1 MADQKS
7 PHPSKRRYP
16 PELRERALTEV
27 KIGALCWNQYT
38 DWPSLLE
45 AGRRVD
51 RLGYDTLWTW
61 DHLYPIVGSWEGPI
75 FEGWTVL
82 TAWAMATE
90 QVRIGLMVGANTFR
104 EPALTAKLATTLDHV
119 SGGRAILGIGAAW
132 FDREH
137 EAYGLRYGDG
147 PPERLRWLAEA
158 LPVIRGMLDGETPS
172 AAGPRYTAREVRND
186 PPPVQDHLPLVV
198 GGGGEKV
205 TLRLV
210 ARYAD
215 ANNVGGGI
223 ENVRRK
229 ERILLEDCEREGR
242 DPAEIERTTG
252 IGTVIIRDSRE
263 EARRVFEATFE
274 RNGNARPWGDQ
285 PVGTAEDVVEQLA
298 PYLEIGYRH
307 FVAGFPSPYD
317 EESMTRLATEVRPA
331 LEGR

>member
-1 MADQKS
+1 V
-7 PHPSKRRYP
+7 P
-16 PELRERALTEV
+16 EV

-45 AGRRVD
+45 AGIRAD
-51 RLGYDTLWTW
+51 RLGFDTLWTW

-75 FEGWTVL
+75 LEGYTVL
-82 TAWAMATE
+82 TGWAMAT
-90 QVRIGLMVGANTFR
+90 QRIRLGLMVGANTFR
-104 EPALTAKLATTLDHV
+104 EPGVTAKIATTLDHV

-132 FDREH
+132 FEREH
-137 EAYGLRYGDG
+137 VAFGLEYGGG

-158 LPVIRGMLDGETPS
+158 LPVIRGMLHGETPS
-172 AAGPRYTAREVRND
+172 ATGPHYAVRAIRND
-186 PPPVQDHLPLVV
+186 PPPIQAHLPLLV

-223 ENVRRK
+223 EAVRRK
-229 ERILLEDCEREGR
+229 EAILLEHCEREGR
-242 DPAEIERTTG
+242 NPAEIERTTG
-252 IGTVIIRDSRE
+252 TGTVIIRDSRE

-274 RNGNARPWGDQ
+274 RNGRARLWEDQ
-285 PVGTAEDVVEQLA
+285 PVGTPEDVVERLQ

-331 LEGR
+331 LEAG

>member
-1 MADQKS
+1 M
-7 PHPSKRRYP
+7 
-16 PELRERALTEV
+16 TEI

-45 AGRRVD
+45 AGRRAD

-61 DHLYPIVGSWEGPI
+61 DHLYPIQGSWQGPI
-75 FEGWTVL
+75 LEGYTVL
-82 TAWAMATE
+82 TGWAMATE

-104 EPALTAKLATTLDHV
+104 EPALTAKIATTLDHV
-119 SGGRAILGIGAAW
+119 SNGRAILGIGAAW

-137 EAYGLRYGDG
+137 AAYGLQYGEG

-158 LPVIRGMLDGETPS
+158 LPVIRGMLHGETPS
-172 AAGPRYTAREVRND
+172 ATGPRYSAREVRND
-186 PPPVQDHLPLVV
+186 PPPIQARLPLLV

-215 ANNVGGGI
+215 ANNVGGGL
-223 ENVRRK
+223 EAVKHK
-229 ERILLEDCEREGR
+229 EAILLEHCEREGR

-252 IGTVIIRDSRE
+252 IGTVIIRDSRD
-263 EARRVFEATFE
+263 EARRVFEAMFA
-274 RNGNARPWGDQ
+274 RNGNARLWEDQ
-285 PVGTAEDVVEQLA
+285 PVGTPEDIIERLA
-298 PYLEIGYRH
+298 PYPEIGYRH
-307 FVAGFPSPYD
+307 LVAGFPSPYD

>member
-1 MADQKS
+1 MS
-7 PHPSKRRYP
+7 SIR
-16 PELRERALTEV
+16 L
-27 KIGALCWNQYT
+27 GALCWNQYT

-45 AGRRVD
+45 AGRRAERV
-51 RLGYDTLWTW
+51 GFDTLWTW
-61 DHLYPIVGSWEGPI
+61 DHLYPIIGSWEGPI
-75 FEGWTVL
+75 LEGWTVL
-82 TAWAMATE
+82 TGWAMATE
-90 QVRIGLMVGANTFR
+90 RIRIGLMVGANTFR

-137 EAYGLRYGDG
+137 TAYGLPFGEG

-158 LPVIRGMLDGETPS
+158 LPVMRGMLHGEIPS
-172 AAGPRYTAREVRND
+172 AAGPRYHATAVRND
-186 PPPVQDHLPLVV
+186 PPPIQERLPLLI

-215 ANNVGGGI
+215 ANNFGGGLASVI
-223 ENVRRK
+223 RK
-229 ERILLEDCEREGR
+229 EAILLEHCEREGR

-263 EARRVFEATFE
+263 EARRVFEAMFAHH
-274 RNGNARPWGDQ
+274 GNARPWEDQ
-285 PVGTAEDVVEQLA
+285 PVGTPEDVIEKLA
-298 PYLEIGYRH
+298 PYPPIGYRH
-307 FVAGFPSPYD
+307 LIAGFPSPFD

-331 LEGR
+331 LERA

>member
-1 MADQKS
+1 M
-7 PHPSKRRYP
+7 PSIR
-16 PELRERALTEV
+16 L
-27 KIGALCWNQYT
+27 GALCWNQYT

-45 AGRRVD
+45 AGIRAD

-75 FEGWTVL
+75 LEGWTVL

-90 QVRIGLMVGANTFR
+90 RIRIGLMVGANTFR

-137 EAYGLRYGDG
+137 TAYGLAFGDG

-158 LPVIRGMLDGETPS
+158 LPVMRGMLHGEAPS
-172 AAGPRYTAREVRND
+172 AAGPRYHATAVRND
-186 PPPVQDHLPLVV
+186 PPPIQTRLPLLV

-215 ANNVGGGI
+215 ANNIGGGF
-223 ENVRRK
+223 EAVMRK
-229 ERILLEDCEREGR
+229 EAILLEHCEREGR

-252 IGTVIIRDSRE
+252 VGTVIIRDSRE
-263 EARRVFEATFE
+263 EARRIFEAMFAHH
-274 RNGNARPWGDQ
+274 GNARPWEDQ
-285 PVGTAEDVVEQLA
+285 PVGTPEDVIEKLA
-298 PYLEIGYRH
+298 PYPSIGYRH
-307 FVAGFPSPYD
+307 LIAGFPSPFD
-317 EESMTRLATEVRPA
+317 EESMTRLAREVRPA
-331 LEGR
+331 LERA